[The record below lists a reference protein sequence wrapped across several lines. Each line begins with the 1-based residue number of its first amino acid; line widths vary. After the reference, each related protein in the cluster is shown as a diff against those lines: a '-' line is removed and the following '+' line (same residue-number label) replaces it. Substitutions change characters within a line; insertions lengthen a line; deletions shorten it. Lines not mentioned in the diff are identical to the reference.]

1 MTLQPLRRKETIM
14 WWQVAAG
21 TVFSVSIIVLRV
33 SALVPFR
40 LRWYSYALGKAHMRP
55 TPSLGIF
62 PNVAFETVPM
72 FVGLTITLS
81 RPFKEDRRML
91 PLSASLSSRRSINP
105 FTVVMSVKKRPIRV
119 RNFKSLCI
127 FFFSVFFEL
136 ACERIFIKTHSN
148 ESGFVI

>member
-1 MTLQPLRRKETIM
+1 MHTFSVDHVASTTHENSMPQPLRRKETIM
-14 WWQVAAG
+14 WWQEAAS
-21 TVFSVSIIVLRV
+21 TVLSVSKIVSRV
-33 SALVPFR
+33 RALVPFR
-40 LRWYSYALGKAHMRP
+40 LRWYSYALGKAHIRP

-81 RPFKEDRRML
+81 RLFKEDRRVF

-119 RNFKSLCI
+119 RNLKSLCI
-127 FFFSVFFEL
+127 SFFLCFS
-136 ACERIFIKTHSN
+136 N
-148 ESGFVI
+148 